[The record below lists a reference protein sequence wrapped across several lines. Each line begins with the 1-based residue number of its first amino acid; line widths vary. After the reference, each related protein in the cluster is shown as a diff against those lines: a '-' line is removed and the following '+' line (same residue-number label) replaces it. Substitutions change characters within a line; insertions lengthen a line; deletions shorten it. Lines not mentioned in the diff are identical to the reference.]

1 MNKMKKTVSMML
13 AATVLTSTASLAA
26 CGGSSVP
33 DTTDTLEIYVLDAGY
48 GTKWCSD
55 LIDLFK
61 QQQWIKDKYPNL
73 QIVFSYGDSTT
84 NVPEN
89 KLRAGE
95 TANTIDLIFGTHL
108 FEFARQGE
116 LLDLT
121 DCVYKKTV
129 PGENVTWEEKSNASY
144 NQCNKFND
152 PNDLDDTNGAKHYM
166 TSWAGGMDSFVYN
179 ETILQSFGWDVPNTT
194 DELIEMCELIKANK
208 DATNGKYNE
217 GYSFLQSKTDYW
229 CYLMPAWWAQYE
241 GVENYENF
249 WNGIHDGART
259 RDIFK
264 QEGRLYS
271 LEVMEELLNY
281 DNGYLNPASF
291 TYDFMPA
298 QTSFLEGHGVF
309 HANGDWF
316 DNEMRAIAQEIKQV
330 NGSIDTFKIMRL
342 PIISKLGQK
351 LGITDEELSAVV
363 DYVDGEL
370 TEVPALA
377 GFENNGK
384 NSKGKTVQQVINTVR
399 SARQVVHSIGP
410 YHNAVIPRYATAKEA
425 AADFLLFMATDIAN
439 ESYIRSTGGA
449 ALPFDYN
456 IKEKNMDLYNQLSP
470 LQQSRF
476 DYFLDLDVYSLP
488 TEKSYPLAQYGGLS
502 AFVEG
507 DFYATFSM
515 NGNTK
520 TPKMY
525 YDNTINSWDDQKW
538 ANALS
543 KSGINN

>member
-1 MNKMKKTVSMML
+1 MKKKQLASIVLAGMTLTGIASFGACNGNKVSN
-13 AATVLTSTASLAA
+13 SEN
-26 CGGSSVP
+26 
-33 DTTDTLEIYVLDAGY
+33 TLEIYVLDAGY

-55 LIDLFK
+55 LIELFK
-61 QQQWIKDKYPNL
+61 QQQWVKDKYPEL
-73 QIVFSYGDSTT
+73 EIVFAYGDSTT

-89 KLRAGE
+89 KLKAGE

-108 FEFARQGE
+108 IEFARQGE

-121 DCVYKKTV
+121 DCVYKQTV
-129 PGENVTWEEKSNASY
+129 PGENITWEAKSNASY
-144 NQCNKFND
+144 NQCNTFID
-152 PNDLDDTNGAKHYM
+152 PNGSGNTAQKHYM

-179 ETILQSFGWDVPNTT
+179 ETILQSFGVDVPNTT
-194 DELIEMCELIKANK
+194 DELVEICNLIKAN
-208 DATNGKYNE
+208 AGQNNGKYNE
-217 GYSFLQSKTDYW
+217 GYAFLQSKTDYW

-249 WNGIHDGART
+249 WNGIHDGARS

-281 DNGYLNPASF
+281 DNGYLNPSSF

-316 DNEMRAIAQEIKQV
+316 DNEMREISQEIVTV

-342 PIISKLGQK
+342 PIISKLGEK
-351 LGITDEELSAVV
+351 LGITDEELSALV
-363 DYVDGEL
+363 DYVDGKVADL
-370 TEVPALA
+370 PTLA
-377 GFENNGK
+377 GFETGK
-384 NSKGKTVQQVINTVR
+384 NAKGKTVDQVVAAVR
-399 SARQVVHSIGP
+399 EARRIVHSIGP
-410 YHNAVIPRYATAKEA
+410 YHNAVIPRYATAKKA

-449 ALPFDYN
+449 ALPFNYN
-456 IKEKNMDLYNQLSP
+456 VKEKKIELYNQLSP
-470 LQQSRF
+470 LQKSRF
-476 DYFLDLDVYSLP
+476 DYFIDLDVYSLP
-488 TEKSYPLAQYGGLS
+488 TEKSYPLAQYGGLT

-515 NGNTK
+515 DGNTK